1 MTSVRILKKRGVKV
15 MNRFRLTVVT
25 IFAMASCVYAE
36 VTPRTAQI
44 GTEIKFT
51 ITNPA
56 ISPQSAIQLSCATNP
71 LPGDKVS
78 LRDGTASFEMTFT
91 DAAPLGECRILL
103 KNGKATTDAGYF
115 VTLDK
120 KGEKIAISNVRS
132 GPAKLEK
139 NKLTLPIQVDFDCPA
154 GVRFSNLVAVR
165 IPKTDKKVSAF
176 TADLASYNGKT
187 SGTLNIV
194 AVIDKFKPGKDRSVP
209 FEIMVDDGTQG
220 APGNPFPGMTPPA
233 SGSFTLP

>member
-1 MTSVRILKKRGVKV
+1 MALASAACIYADVSPRIAR
-15 MNRFRLTVVT
+15 
-25 IFAMASCVYAE
+25 
-36 VTPRTAQI
+36 I
-44 GTEIKFT
+44 GTEVKFN

-56 ISPQSAIQLSCATNP
+56 ISQTSVIQLSCATNP
-71 LPGDKVS
+71 LPGNKVS
-78 LRDGTASFEMTFT
+78 LGDGTASFEMTFT
-91 DAAPLGECRILL
+91 DAAPLGECRVLV
-103 KNGKATTDAGYF
+103 KNGKAATDAGYF

-120 KGEKIAISNVRS
+120 KGEKIAISNVRT

-154 GVRFSNLVAVR
+154 GARFSNLVAVR

-176 TADLASYNGKT
+176 TADLASNNGKT
-187 SGTLNIV
+187 SGTLDIV

-220 APGNPFPGMTPPA
+220 APGNPFPGMTHPA